1 MPHAEETISFG
12 PLLRQYRIAAGLTQ
26 EALAERTGLGV
37 RSIQHLEAGEHRPRR
52 ETLAYL
58 IRALGLTAEE
68 RRRFER
74 VAQLGRR
81 LREAVAVPREEAP
94 GDGSPHSSP
103 RHNLPAEITSFVGR
117 EQERADVK
125 RLIGAHRLVTLTGT
139 GGCGKTRL
147 ALQVAAELVQ
157 QFPDGVWLVELAALS
172 DPNLVPRT
180 VAAAVDVQEQPD
192 RRLRDTLVNA
202 LRSRR
207 LLLILDNCEHLI
219 DVCARLVDPLL
230 RGCPELHVL
239 VTSREGLGVS
249 GEVRW
254 RVPSLPT
261 PPDGAASTSRQVH
274 GRR

>member
-1 MPHAEETISFG
+1 M
-12 PLLRQYRIAAGLTQ
+12 
-26 EALAERTGLGV
+26 
-37 RSIQHLEAGEHRPRR
+37 
-52 ETLAYL
+52 
-58 IRALGLTAEE
+58 
-68 RRRFER
+68 
-74 VAQLGRR
+74 
-81 LREAVAVPREEAP
+81 
-94 GDGSPHSSP
+94 
-103 RHNLPAEITSFVGR
+103 
-117 EQERADVK
+117 
-125 RLIGAHRLVTLTGT
+125 TLTGT

-192 RRLRDTLVNA
+192 RSLRDTLVNA